1 MNHIR
6 PLLVTLAPSTGLV
19 VLTTEVANAGLALN
33 HSHPVR

>member
-6 PLLVTLAPSTGLV
+6 RLLATLAPSTALV
-19 VLTTEVANAGLALN
+19 VLTTEVANAGLAMN